1 MFLLPGLIAMTI
13 IVGVPL
19 ALGLRYSLHR
29 VFLYDFDNQIF
40 KGLDNYF
47 TAFADPLFIK
57 ALNTTFIFTI
67 GCVLLCVV
75 LGILIAFLLNS
86 KKVVARPLWIAL
98 FLIPFVMTPVV
109 GGIAWRFFM
118 WQQEFG
124 VVNALSGL
132 FGAEARYWLLD
143 RETALLAS
151 IISNS
156 WHLIPLAILVFYAAL
171 LTIPDELYD
180 AAHIDGAGAFQS
192 LWYVV
197 LPLLRLH
204 ILFVSII
211 LLTSAF
217 REFDMIWALT
227 GGGPGRSTT
236 VLSIFAYNRGIANQD
251 MGMANTIAFS
261 MFIIMAVIAWIY
273 ITIYRKTLEN
283 AQ

>member
-1 MFLLPGLIAMTI
+1 
-13 IVGVPL
+13 
-19 ALGLRYSLHR
+19 
-29 VFLYDFDNQIF
+29 
-40 KGLDNYF
+40 
-47 TAFADPLFIK
+47 
-57 ALNTTFIFTI
+57 
-67 GCVLLCVV
+67 
-75 LGILIAFLLNS
+75 
-86 KKVVARPLWIAL
+86 
-98 FLIPFVMTPVV
+98 
-109 GGIAWRFFM
+109 M

-171 LTIPDELYD
+171 STIPDELYD

-197 LPLLRLH
+197 LPLLRPH